1 MKIISAF
8 TGNIKN
14 THSPG
19 KIGLNNGSC
28 TICCSGD
35 IPAEESS
42 AAEQPASGSVCAFC
56 KNDFPGITL
65 DKISAYPICD
75 SCKVNLDKKVF
86 PLWVKLFF
94 AGVICIVIFSM
105 FWNWRFYQGYMDIRK
120 ANSAF
125 AERKVSDAAAL
136 MERASANVPE
146 VKEIGALA
154 NYFKAVDLLQ
164 KDKSTEALAV
174 LDNCKDLP
182 PDFHINQLVLQAE
195 MGSGFDKKD
204 YNLFLTS
211 SKALLQLDSTKADA
225 WASVS
230 SAYACLY
237 SQNGTDSTKAL
248 SIRYL
253 NRSKALDD
261 TSADAKEYIGRILY
275 RLDSKQIISKD
286 EFDKK
291 FPNGYTS
298 NSLK

>member
-1 MKIISAF
+1 MKFISAF
-8 TGNIKN
+8 AGNTKN
-14 THSPG
+14 MRTDS
-19 KIGLNNGSC
+19 KIVLNNCSV
-28 TICCSGD
+28 IVCCSGD
-35 IPAEESS
+35 IPTEEGTANEP
-42 AAEQPASGSVCAFC
+42 AAPDSVCAFC
-56 KNDFPGITL
+56 KNDFQGVTL
-65 DKISAYPICD
+65 NKISAYPICD
-75 SCKVNLDKKVF
+75 SCKVNLDKKIF

-94 AGVICIVIFSM
+94 AGVIFIVVFSM
-105 FWNWRFYQGYMDIRK
+105 FWNWRFYKGYIDIGK
-120 ANSAF
+120 ANRAF
-125 AERKVSDAAAL
+125 TARKVSDAATL
-136 MERASANVPE
+136 MENAAADVPE
-146 VKEIGALA
+146 VKEISALA
-154 NYFKAVDLLQ
+154 SYFKAVDLLQ
-164 KDKSTEALAV
+164 TDKSTEALAV

-237 SQNGTDSTKAL
+237 SQNGSDSAKAL

-253 NRSKALDD
+253 NRAKKLDD
-261 TSADAKEYIGRILY
+261 TSADAKEYLGRILY